1 MSLFSGPKDWDDTPA
16 KEQGND
22 GEDSADS
29 SSASD
34 GSDTNNQSY
43 AIQPLSCIRKR
54 LYHFYDIINL

>member
-1 MSLFSGPKDWDDTPA
+1 MYLFDGLNDRDDAAA

-34 GSDTNNQSY
+34 GSD
-43 AIQPLSCIRKR
+43 R
-54 LYHFYDIINL
+54 

>member
-1 MSLFSGPKDWDDTPA
+1 MGPGKDWDDTPA

-34 GSDTNNQSY
+34 GSDE
-43 AIQPLSCIRKR
+43 
-54 LYHFYDIINL
+54 